1 MRNFDSRV
9 TAYATQISR
18 LQNNRVGTAAPGCP
32 AEQSSEQRSLT
43 NPQSLLFTQK
53 MSFPNAGVILFPPG
67 QPAQPVPMLQKRIDD
82 QPSISVEMVR
92 EAQQILHRHLKRVGL
107 KHTAQ
112 RDTILRTFLETREH
126 LSTNQ
131 LHRLVQ
137 KKDSRI
143 GFTTVYR
150 TLKLLAE
157 CGLASEVA
165 FHDGIARYEHQYNRR
180 SHHHMVCTECG
191 SSVEFFSPEVD
202 RLEQEIGN
210 KYHYSTTRHT
220 FQIYGV
226 CEDCRKKNPSRRPV

>member
-1 MRNFDSRV
+1 LAHFVKVSIIQEI
-9 TAYATQISR
+9 TQVCGNS
-18 LQNNRVGTAAPGCP
+18 
-32 AEQSSEQRSLT
+32 
-43 NPQSLLFTQK
+43 
-53 MSFPNAGVILFPPG
+53 
-67 QPAQPVPMLQKRIDD
+67 MLQKRIDD
-82 QPSISVEMVR
+82 QPSISPEMVR
-92 EAQQILHRHLKRVGL
+92 EAQQILYQHLKRVGL

-126 LSTNQ
+126 LSTNE

-137 KKDSRI
+137 KKDARI

-180 SHHHMVCTECG
+180 SHHHMVCTGCG

-210 KYHYSTTRHT
+210 RYHYATTRHT

-226 CEDCRKKNPSRRPV
+226 CEDCRKKNTSRRLA